1 MGLNEV
7 VDALERAEQ
16 LLEDGE
22 TGPAQDS
29 LSWQRADDDAD
40 IQLGKACA
48 MLGTCRQLRQGTNN
62 YVSIVELS
70 FNAIER
76 SFQFYLVE
84 MTATESADYRKHEE
98 VFDDIGARN
107 VFSDEEIAGR
117 IEAFR
122 SEHRSRFYYDIDR
135 PGRDFAILIQRGNP
149 ALPVSDECSVT
160 SRNRGTNRA
169 GGNRVRSVS
178 QSTGY
183 TTANSS
189 TTASLYE

>member
-1 MGLNEV
+1 MGLSEV
-7 VDALERAEQ
+7 VDTLERAEQ
-16 LLEDGE
+16 LVEDGE

-29 LSWQRADDDAD
+29 LSWQRADNDAD

-48 MLGTCRQLRQGTNN
+48 MLGTCRQLRQGMNN

-84 MTATESADYRKHEE
+84 MTAAESTDYIKHEE
-98 VFDDIGARN
+98 VFEDIAARN
-107 VFSDEEIAGR
+107 VFPDGNIAGR

-135 PGRDFAILIQRGNP
+135 PGRDFAMAMHDLAEEIHQYLVEF
-149 ALPVSDECSVT
+149 ADAH
-160 SRNRGTNRA
+160 SRCRCGDR
-169 GGNRVRSVS
+169 
-178 QSTGY
+178 
-183 TTANSS
+183 
-189 TTASLYE
+189 

>member
-76 SFQFYLVE
+76 SFQFYQ
-84 MTATESADYRKHEE
+84 
-98 VFDDIGARN
+98 IG
-107 VFSDEEIAGR
+107 
-117 IEAFR
+117 
-122 SEHRSRFYYDIDR
+122 
-135 PGRDFAILIQRGNP
+135 
-149 ALPVSDECSVT
+149 
-160 SRNRGTNRA
+160 RA
-169 GGNRVRSVS
+169 SCRERV
-178 QSTGY
+178 
-183 TTANSS
+183 
-189 TTASLYE
+189 

>member
-1 MGLNEV
+1 VGLADV
-7 VDALERAEQ
+7 VDSLERVEQ

-29 LSWQRADDDAD
+29 LSWQRAGDDAD

-84 MTATESADYRKHEE
+84 MTVAESADYRNHEE
-98 VFDDIGARN
+98 VFDDIAARN
-107 VFSDEEIAGR
+107 LFSDEEVAGR
-117 IEAFR
+117 IDAFR
-122 SEHRSRFYYDIDR
+122 TEHRSRFYYDVDR
-135 PGRDFAILIQRGNP
+135 PGRDFAVAMHDLAEEVHRYLVDFAGAHSRCNCDKRESATNP
-149 ALPVSDECSVT
+149 
-160 SRNRGTNRA
+160 
-169 GGNRVRSVS
+169 
-178 QSTGY
+178 
-183 TTANSS
+183 
-189 TTASLYE
+189 

>member
-1 MGLNEV
+1 MGLTDVLE
-7 VDALERAEQ
+7 ALLRAEQ
-16 LLEDGE
+16 LLEDDE

-48 MLGTCRQLRQGTNN
+48 MLGTCQQLRQGTNN

-84 MTATESADYRKHEE
+84 MTAAESADYINHEE
-98 VFDDIGARN
+98 VFDDIAARN
-107 VFSDEEIAGR
+107 VFSDENIASR

-135 PGRDFAILIQRGNP
+135 PGRDFAMGMHDLAEEIHLF
-149 ALPVSDECSVT
+149 LVEFSDVHSRCSC
-160 SRNRGTNRA
+160 RDR
-169 GGNRVRSVS
+169 
-178 QSTGY
+178 
-183 TTANSS
+183 
-189 TTASLYE
+189 E

>member
-1 MGLNEV
+1 MGLTEV
-7 VDALERAEQ
+7 VDALERVEQ
-16 LLEDGE
+16 LLADGD

-29 LSWQRADDDAD
+29 LSWQRATDDAD

-84 MTATESADYRKHEE
+84 MTAAESVDYRTHEE
-98 VFDDIGARN
+98 VFDDIAVRN
-107 VFSDEEIAGR
+107 VFSDADVAGR
-117 IEAFR
+117 VDAFR

-135 PGRDFAILIQRGNP
+135 PGRDFAMAMHDLAEAIHQYLVEF
-149 ALPVSDECSVT
+149 ADAH
-160 SRNRGTNRA
+160 SRCNCDDRN
-169 GGNRVRSVS
+169 
-178 QSTGY
+178 
-183 TTANSS
+183 
-189 TTASLYE
+189 

>member
-1 MGLNEV
+1 MGLRDV
-7 VDALERAEQ
+7 VGALERVEQ

-29 LSWQRADDDAD
+29 LSWQRAEDDAD

-62 YVSIVELS
+62 HVSIVELS

-84 MTATESADYRKHEE
+84 MTAAESADYRKHEE
-98 VFDDIGARN
+98 VFDDIAARN
-107 VFSDEEIAGR
+107 IFSDEAVAGR
-117 IEAFR
+117 IDAFR

-135 PGRDFAILIQRGNP
+135 PGRDFAEAMHELAEEVHQYLVEFADAQSRCNC
-149 ALPVSDECSVT
+149 DESCT
-160 SRNRGTNRA
+160 HK
-169 GGNRVRSVS
+169 
-178 QSTGY
+178 
-183 TTANSS
+183 
-189 TTASLYE
+189 

>member
-1 MGLNEV
+1 MGLTEV

-16 LLEDGE
+16 LLADGD

-29 LSWQRADDDAD
+29 LSWQRATDDAD

-84 MTATESADYRKHEE
+84 MTTAESVDYRTHKE
-98 VFDDIGARN
+98 VFDDIVVRN
-107 VFSDEEIAGR
+107 VFSDEDVAGR
-117 IEAFR
+117 VDAFR
-122 SEHRSRFYYDIDR
+122 SEHRSRFYYHIDR
-135 PGRDFAILIQRGNP
+135 PGRDFAMAMHDLAEAIHRYLVEF
-149 ALPVSDECSVT
+149 ADAH
-160 SRNRGTNRA
+160 SRCNCDDRN
-169 GGNRVRSVS
+169 
-178 QSTGY
+178 
-183 TTANSS
+183 
-189 TTASLYE
+189 